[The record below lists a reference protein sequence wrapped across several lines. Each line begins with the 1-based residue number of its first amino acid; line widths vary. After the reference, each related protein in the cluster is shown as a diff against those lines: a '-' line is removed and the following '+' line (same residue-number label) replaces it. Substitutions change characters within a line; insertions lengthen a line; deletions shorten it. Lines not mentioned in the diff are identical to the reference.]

1 MNAHATGG
9 EIILVIP
16 CHRPSEYLPE
26 IVATVLNDPSG
37 PRAVVIVDDGNGPEA
52 APLLDR
58 LAAIPGV
65 TLLRHAVN
73 MGVGAALKTGFQH
86 ALVTWPD
93 AIGVV
98 TADADAQHAAV
109 DIVRVTSTLR
119 ENPARIVMGARQFRN
134 APLRSRFGNELTVAL
149 FRLFTGHKLADTQTG
164 LRGWPRE
171 ACERNVHL
179 AIDGFDYLL
188 ECLLTAREPFLEVP
202 IQTIYLDG
210 NKSSH
215 FNPITDSMR
224 IYFVLLRYCGAS
236 IAAALVDSAVFY
248 PMYFTTG
255 NLIVSQATAR
265 GVAALAIFALVRNVV
280 FHSHARV
287 FTSFAKF
294 LALVIV
300 SGLISY
306 SLIGFLHQSLGLG
319 VPIAKLM
326 SESVLF
332 IGNFAIQRVF
342 IFARTSPEEVS

>member
-1 MNAHATGG
+1 MNTHASRG

-16 CHRPSEYLPE
+16 CHRPSEHLPQ
-26 IVATVLNDPSG
+26 IVATVLNDPGG
-37 PRAVVIVDDGNGPEA
+37 PKAAVIVDDGNGPEA

-73 MGVGAALKTGFQH
+73 TGMGAALKTGFQH
-86 ALVTWPD
+86 ALVSWPD

-98 TADADAQHAAV
+98 AADSDAQHAAV

-119 ENPARIVMGARQFRN
+119 EHPGRVVLGARQFTN
-134 APLRSRFGNELTVAL
+134 APLRSRFGNELTAGL
-149 FRLFTGHKLADTQTG
+149 FRLFTGHKLTDTQTG
-164 LRGWPRE
+164 LRGWPRA
-171 ACERNVHL
+171 ACARNVHL
-179 AIDGFDYLL
+179 AIDGFDYQL
-188 ECLLTAREPFLEVP
+188 ECLVTAKEPLHEIP

-224 IYFVLLRYCGAS
+224 IYFVLLRYCGSSLVAL
-236 IAAALVDSAVFY
+236 LVDSAIFY

-255 NLIVSQATAR
+255 NLIASQAAAR
-265 GVAALAIFALVRNVV
+265 GVAAVAIFALVRNVV
-280 FHSHARV
+280 FHSNARV
-287 FTSFAKF
+287 LTSFVKF

-306 SLIGFLHQSLGLG
+306 SLIGFLHQLLGLS

-332 IGNFAIQRVF
+332 IGNFAIQRMF
-342 IFARTSPEEVS
+342 IFRSSTEEVS